1 VLGPGLIAG
10 PGPHLPPSER
20 RFSPVICSVD
30 LVALG
35 LIGLPFVL
43 AQFLQFQL
51 SCAALQAG
59 ALLLFPVS

>member
-1 VLGPGLIAG
+1 
-10 PGPHLPPSER
+10 
-20 RFSPVICSVD
+20 VICSVD